1 MKSTMQLL
9 TIFLVCLLSACNSV
23 PLIQEKINDE
33 HFKADARYT
42 VLVQAIKVQP
52 TLPAITELRQ
62 VTVLTDGFREN
73 SVNELAVN
81 QQLFEAIEV
90 NNWAV
95 CLHKANEALAS
106 HYASLNSHYAAMV
119 CRLESGETLQSQYH
133 ESVLNLLL
141 ESIWSTGDGES
152 IDTAFQVMNTAER
165 NAFIEFHGLE
175 FIKHSLTRRDGK
187 NYDVVTIYDAKK
199 DDTFEWYFNVGS

>member
-1 MKSTMQLL
+1 MRLLALLL
-9 TIFLVCLLSACNSV
+9 TCLLSACSSV
-23 PLIQEKINDE
+23 QLTQEEINDE
-33 HFKADARYT
+33 HLEADARYT
-42 VLVQAIKVQP
+42 ALVQAIKVQA
-52 TLPAITELRQ
+52 TLPAIMELRQ

-73 SVNELAVN
+73 SVNEQAVN

-95 CLHKANEALAS
+95 CLHKTNEALAS

-141 ESIWSTGDGES
+141 ESVWSTGDGES

-175 FIKHSLTRRDGK
+175 FIKHSLTRRDGQD
-187 NYDVVTIYDAKK
+187 YDVVTIYDAKK
-199 DDTFEWYFNVGS
+199 DDTFEWYFTELK

>member
-1 MKSTMQLL
+1 MRLLALLL
-9 TIFLVCLLSACNSV
+9 TCLLSACSSV
-23 PLIQEKINDE
+23 QLTQEEINDE
-33 HFKADARYT
+33 HLEADARYT
-42 VLVQAIKVQP
+42 ALVQAIKVQA
-52 TLPAITELRQ
+52 TLPAIMELRQ

-73 SVNELAVN
+73 SVNEQAVN

-90 NNWAV
+90 NNWVV
-95 CLHKANEALAS
+95 CLHKTNEALAS

-141 ESIWSTGDGES
+141 ESVWSTGDGES

-175 FIKHSLTRRDGK
+175 FIKHSLTRRDGQD
-187 NYDVVTIYDAKK
+187 YDVVTIYDAKK
-199 DDTFEWYFNVGS
+199 DDTFEWYFTELK

>member
-1 MKSTMQLL
+1 MKLTMRLSPLLL
-9 TIFLVCLLSACNSV
+9 TYLLSACSSV
-23 PLIQEKINDE
+23 SLIQENINDQHLE
-33 HFKADARYT
+33 ADARYT
-42 VLVQAIKVQP
+42 ALVQAIKVQS

-62 VTVLTDGFREN
+62 VTVLTDGFRED
-73 SVNELAVN
+73 SVNEQAVN

-119 CRLESGETLQSQYH
+119 CRLESGESLQSQYH
-133 ESVLNLLL
+133 ETVLNLLL
-141 ESIWSTGDGES
+141 ESVWSTGDGES
-152 IDTAFQVMNTAER
+152 INSAFQVMNTVER

-175 FIKHSLTRRDGK
+175 FIKHSLTRRDGQD
-187 NYDVVTIYDAKK
+187 YDVVTIYDAKK
-199 DDTFEWYFNVGS
+199 DDTFEWYFTELK